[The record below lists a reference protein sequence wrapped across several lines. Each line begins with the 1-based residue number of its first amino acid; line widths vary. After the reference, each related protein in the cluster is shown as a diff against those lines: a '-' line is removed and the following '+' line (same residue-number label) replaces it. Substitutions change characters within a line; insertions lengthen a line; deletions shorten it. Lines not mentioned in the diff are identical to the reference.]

1 MAIQLDAN
9 PDKVRPT
16 GQGAQSSWFDRF
28 NGRKVTS
35 KDRMFFTEQLALL
48 IESGMPLFQSLE
60 LIRGQ
65 TTNVRFSQLLDE
77 IIAEVASGRPL
88 SDALGSHPKVFTSTY
103 INLIA
108 AGEAGGFLPE
118 VLQELL
124 KADERSEELRGVLVS
139 AFTYPAFLVVFSFL
153 VIVFVLVFVFPKFGK
168 MFTKI
173 HDQLPVSTKF
183 FLATSDLLT
192 QHWPWV
198 IATLIAVGYLLC
210 VFFWSAAGRMFL
222 DKVKLSTPMIGAIYA
237 ELYIAQCLRV
247 LGLSLQ
253 HGVPVI
259 DSLRA
264 CSEASNN
271 ALFTRFLGVTRE
283 RVTEGGRI
291 ADGFDDAEVV
301 PLLARQMVRTAEE
314 AGNLGKV
321 STRLADYYE
330 RELRKRL
337 ETFSKLIEPTMLLVM
352 GVLVGVI
359 VASLILPIFKL
370 SRAVG

>member
-1 MAIQLDAN
+1 MAIQLKTDLDVTSSARSAEKPDFLAN
-9 PDKVRPT
+9 LT
-16 GQGAQSSWFDRF
+16 E
-28 NGRKVTS
+28 RKVTGR
-35 KDRMFFTEQLALL
+35 DRMFFTEQLSLL
-48 IESGMPLFQSLE
+48 IESGMPLYQSLE
-60 LIRGQ
+60 LIKEQ
-65 TTNVRFSQLLDE
+65 TPNPRFETLLSSV
-77 IIAEVASGRPL
+77 IAEVASGKPL
-88 SDALGSHPKVFTSTY
+88 SVALGEHQEVFSSTY
-103 INLIA
+103 TNLIA
-108 AGEAGGFLPE
+108 AGEAGGFLPD

-124 KADERSEELRGVLVS
+124 KADERSDELRSVLVS
-139 AFTYPAFLVVFSFL
+139 AFTYPAFLILFSVL

-173 HDQLPVSTKF
+173 HDQLPASTKF
-183 FLATSDLLT
+183 LLATSDMLT
-192 QHWPWV
+192 LHWPWV
-198 IATLIAVGYLLC
+198 LAGLVAGGYMLC
-210 VFFWSAAGRMFL
+210 MFL
-222 DKVKLSTPMIGAIYA
+222 WSEAGSRLIDRAKLSTPIIGAIYA

-264 CSEASNN
+264 CSEATNN
-271 ALFTRFLGVTRE
+271 SLFTRFLGVTRE

-291 ADGFDDAEVV
+291 ADGFDEADVV
-301 PLLARQMVRTAEE
+301 PMLARQMVRTAEE

-330 RELRKRL
+330 RELHKRL
-337 ETFSKLIEPTMLLVM
+337 ETFSKLIEPTMLLIM
-352 GVLVGVI
+352 GGLVGVI